1 MIQFHLESLTNIN
14 DNCPQLDIQLLERNT
29 QNNQT
34 IYSSLLPPSP
44 DTVDG
49 MSCCALRVEL
59 VWI

>member
-1 MIQFHLESLTNIN
+1 MIQFHLESLTNII
-14 DNCPQLDIQLLERNT
+14 DNCSQLDIQLLERNT